1 MNVGFCGILMQL
13 GDLVEAWENVI
24 DLTNFQFKLFVY
36 EFKIL
41 INNCTITQA
50 KYIVNI
56 TTLDIQARPIPN
68 FFL

>member
-41 INNCTITQA
+41 INNCTIT
-50 KYIVNI
+50 
-56 TTLDIQARPIPN
+56 
-68 FFL
+68 